1 METPLSADLVEAA
14 AHELTRA
21 RRLIEQISGLGD
33 ATPHDVRSA
42 HAIAD
47 LHAEQLG
54 WNVVGW
60 KIGCTSAEAMQ
71 ILNSPGPFAGRVF
84 DGTVYQSSIV
94 HHDAMINPGLESE
107 FAFILGR
114 DLPSRGAPYSVDE
127 VRSATIAIAPAIELV
142 SPRFDDFT
150 GVGYLSL
157 IADSGA
163 NAGVVFGEPVPIE
176 RCPEL
181 RDVTVELD
189 IDGTTVKHGAGDAIL
204 GDPWRALEWLANHL
218 SARQIGLRAGEF
230 VMSGTCTGIDPLP
243 PGSVATGR
251 FSDLG
256 VVSIERTRPAVV

>member
-1 METPLSADLVEAA
+1 MEPPLSTDQVEAA
-14 AHELTRA
+14 ATALTRA
-21 RRLIEQISGLGD
+21 RRLIEQLSGLD
-33 ATPHDVRSA
+33 EATPNDLRSA

-54 WNVVGW
+54 WSVVGW

-71 ILNSPGPFAGRVF
+71 ILSSPGPFAGRVF
-84 DGTVYQSSIV
+84 DGTVYQSAIL
-94 HHDAMINPGLESE
+94 HHDAMIDPGLESE

-114 DLPSRGAPYSVDE
+114 DLPSRGAPYTVDD
-127 VRSATIAIAPAIELV
+127 VQSATIAVAPALELV
-142 SPRFDDFT
+142 APRFDDFT

-163 NAGVVFGEPVPIE
+163 NGGVVFGEPVPIE
-176 RCPEL
+176 QCPEL
-181 RDVTVELD
+181 RDVHVELD
-189 IDGTTVKHGAGDAIL
+189 IDGVTVKRGVGDAIL

-251 FSDLG
+251 FAGLG
-256 VVSIERTRPAVV
+256 DVLIERTEPATD